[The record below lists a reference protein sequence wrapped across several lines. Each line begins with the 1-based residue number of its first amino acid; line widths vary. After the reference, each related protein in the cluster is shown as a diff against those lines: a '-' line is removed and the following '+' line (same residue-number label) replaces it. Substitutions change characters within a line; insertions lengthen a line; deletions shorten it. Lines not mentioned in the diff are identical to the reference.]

1 MRIKYRNEY
10 KYAILLDKLR
20 NGEYCISFCNLD
32 TLYSGGGGGG
42 KPLLPLGIFASDI
55 PYLQM
60 FYIALLFYAIALI

>member
-10 KYAILLDKLR
+10 KYAILLDQLR
-20 NGEYCISFCNLD
+20 NWEYCISFCNLD
-32 TLYSGGGGGG
+32 TLYSGGWG